1 LVKSMTEIRVAIAGV
16 GNCASALIQ
25 GVHFYREIES
35 DELVP
40 GLMHVNFGG
49 YYPRDLR
56 FVGAFDVDKSKVGK
70 DLSEAIF
77 VPPNNTRKFAEVPF
91 QGVEVRSGPVMDGIG
106 KYVKPIINTTDSAPV
121 NVSDELK
128 AMNADVLVSYL
139 PVGSE
144 DAVRWYA
151 DQAIDAGCA
160 FVNCM
165 PVFVASD
172 EKWQKKFASAGIPVA
187 GDDVMSQI
195 GATVLHK
202 SLVKMLVDR
211 GVKID
216 KSYQLNIGGDTD
228 FLNMLEEERLE
239 SKRVSKTSAVQAMVP
254 YKVPLRIGPS
264 DYVNFLQN
272 KKICYIWINGRYFG
286 DSPVNIDVKLD
297 IWDAPNSGGV
307 VIDAIRAIKLGI
319 DRKISG
325 PLTSISAYAFK
336 HPPEQAPYSVAKQW
350 VEEFIQGKRER

>member
-1 LVKSMTEIRVAIAGV
+1 MVSLMPEVRVAVAGV

-25 GVHFYREIES
+25 GVHFYS
-35 DELVP
+35 DVGSEELIP

-49 YYPRDLR
+49 YYPRDVK
-56 FVGAFDVDKSKVGK
+56 FVGAFDVDQSKVGR
-70 DLSEAIF
+70 DLGEAMF
-77 VPPNNTRKFAEVPF
+77 KSPNNTRKFAEVPSL
-91 QGVEVRSGPVMDGIG
+91 GVRVMRGPVFDGIG
-106 KYVKPIINTTDSAPV
+106 KYVASIIKTGSDDAV
-121 NVSDELK
+121 NVADELRNVD
-128 AMNADVLVSYL
+128 ANVLISYL

-144 DAVRWYA
+144 KAVRWYA
-151 DQAIDAGCA
+151 DQAIEAGCA
-160 FVNCM
+160 FINCM
-165 PVFVASD
+165 PVFIASD
-172 EKWQKKFASAGIPVA
+172 EIWQRKFADAGLPVA

-216 KSYQLNIGGDTD
+216 RSYQLNIGGDTD

-239 SKRVSKTSAVQAMVP
+239 SKRISKTSAVQAMVP

-272 KKICYIWINGRYFG
+272 KKICYIWVNGRYFG

-307 VIDAIRAIKLGI
+307 VIDAIRAVKLGI
-319 DRKISG
+319 DRKVRG

-336 HPPEQAPYSVAKQW
+336 HPPEQAPYSLAKQW
-350 VEEFIQGKRER
+350 VEDFIQGKRER

>member
-1 LVKSMTEIRVAIAGV
+1 MAEVRVAIAGV
-16 GNCASALIQ
+16 GNCASALVQ
-25 GVHFYREIES
+25 GVQFYQDVQSEES
-35 DELVP
+35 AP

-49 YYPRDLR
+49 YYPRDIR
-56 FVGAFDVDKSKVGK
+56 FVGAFDVDESKVGK
-70 DLSEAIF
+70 DLSQAIF
-77 VPPNNTRKFAEVPF
+77 TAPNNTRRFADVPSMD
-91 QGVEVRSGPVMDGIG
+91 VEVMRGPVLDGVG
-106 KYVKPIINTTDSAPV
+106 KYVESVIKIGGGDCV
-121 NVSDELK
+121 NVSEELR
-128 AMNADVLVSYL
+128 ARDADMLISYL

-144 DAVRWYA
+144 KAVRWYA
-151 DQAIDAGCA
+151 DQAIKGGCA
-160 FVNCM
+160 FINCM
-165 PVFVASD
+165 PVFIASD
-172 EKWQKKFASAGIPVA
+172 ETWQRRFAMAGLPVA

-254 YKVPLRIGPS
+254 YNVPLRIGPS
-264 DYVNFLQN
+264 DYVGFLEN

-286 DSPVNIDVKLD
+286 DSPVKIDVKLD

-307 VIDAIRAIKLGI
+307 VIDAIRAVKLGI
-319 DRKISG
+319 DRKVGG
-325 PLTSISAYAFK
+325 PMTSISAYAFK
-336 HPPEQAPYSVAKQW
+336 HPPEQASYSLAKQW

>member
-1 LVKSMTEIRVAIAGV
+1 MSDIRVAIAGV

-25 GVHFYREIES
+25 GVHFYANVASE
-35 DELVP
+35 ELVP

-49 YYPRDLR
+49 YYPCDLR
-56 FVGAFDVDKSKVGK
+56 FVGAFDVDVSKVGR
-70 DLSEAIF
+70 DLSEAMF
-77 VPPNNTRKFAEVPF
+77 MPPNNTRKFADVPSL
-91 QGVEVRSGPVMDGIG
+91 GVNVLQGPVLDGIG
-106 KYVKPIINTTDSAPV
+106 KYVEPLIKSRSNDAV
-121 NVSDELK
+121 NVSDELQE
-128 AMNADVLVSYL
+128 MDADVLVSYL

-144 DAVRWYA
+144 QAVRWYA
-151 DQAIDAGCA
+151 DQAIKAGCA

-172 EKWQKKFASAGIPVA
+172 EAWQRKFADAGLPVA

-202 SLVKMLVDR
+202 SLVRLLVDR
-211 GVKID
+211 GVKVD

-239 SKRVSKTSAVQAMVP
+239 SKRVSKTSAVQAMAP

-307 VIDAIRAIKLGI
+307 VIDAVRAVKLAI
-319 DRKISG
+319 DRKVSG

-336 HPPEQAPYSVAKQW
+336 HPPQQAPYSVAKQW

>member
-1 LVKSMTEIRVAIAGV
+1 VVKLTPEIRVAIAGV

-25 GVHFYREIES
+25 GAHFYGSVKSE
-35 DELVP
+35 ELVP
-40 GLMHVNFGG
+40 GLMHINFGG
-49 YYPRDLR
+49 YYPRDIR
-56 FVGAFDVDKSKVGK
+56 FVGAFDVDASKVGR

-77 VPPNNTRKFAEVPF
+77 VPPNNTRKFAKVPPLNVKVR
-91 QGVEVRSGPVMDGIG
+91 QGQVLDGIG
-106 KYVKPIINTTDSAPV
+106 KYVEPIIKTGSDDPV

-128 AMNADVLVSYL
+128 DEDADVLVSYL

-144 DAVRWYA
+144 KAVRWYA
-151 DQAIDAGCA
+151 DQAIKAGCA

-165 PVFVASD
+165 PVFIASD
-172 EKWQKKFASAGIPVA
+172 EAWQRKFAEAGLPVA

-307 VIDAIRAIKLGI
+307 VIDAIRAVKLGI
-319 DRKISG
+319 DRKVKG

-350 VEEFIQGKRER
+350 VEDFIAGKRER

>member
-1 LVKSMTEIRVAIAGV
+1 MVKLMTEIRVAIAGV

-25 GVHFYREIES
+25 GVHYYGRLES
-35 DELVP
+35 NELIP
-40 GLMHVNFGG
+40 GLMHVDFGG
-49 YYPRDLR
+49 YYPRDIK
-56 FVGAFDVDKSKVGK
+56 FVGAFDVDESKVER

-77 VPPNNTRKFAEVPF
+77 TPPNNTRKFADVPF
-91 QGVEVRSGPVMDGIG
+91 LGVKVMQGPVLDGIG
-106 KYVKPIINTTDSAPV
+106 KYVAPIVKVRGKDHV
-121 NVSDELK
+121 NISDELQRI
-128 AMNADVLVSYL
+128 NADILISYL

-144 DAVRWYA
+144 KAVRWYA
-151 DQAIDAGCA
+151 DQAIKAGCA
-160 FVNCM
+160 FINCM

-172 EKWQKKFASAGIPVA
+172 GTWQQKFAHAGLPVA

-297 IWDAPNSGGV
+297 IWDAPNSAGV
-307 VIDAIRAIKLGI
+307 VIDAVRAVKLGI
-319 DRKISG
+319 DRKVSG
-325 PLTSISAYAFK
+325 PLLSISAYAFK

>member
-1 LVKSMTEIRVAIAGV
+1 MAEVRVAIAGV
-16 GNCASALIQ
+16 GNCASALVQ
-25 GVHFYREIES
+25 GVQFYQDVQSEES
-35 DELVP
+35 GP

-49 YYPRDLR
+49 YYPRDIR
-56 FVGAFDVDKSKVGK
+56 FVGAFDVDESKVGK
-70 DLSEAIF
+70 DLSQAIF
-77 VPPNNTRKFAEVPF
+77 TAPNNTRRFSEVPF
-91 QGVEVRSGPVMDGIG
+91 MGVKVLRGSVLDGVG
-106 KYVKPIINTTDSAPV
+106 KYVESVIKIGSGDCV
-121 NVSDELK
+121 NVSEELR
-128 AMNADVLVSYL
+128 ARDADMLISYL

-144 DAVRWYA
+144 KAVRWYA
-151 DQAIDAGCA
+151 DQAIKGGCA
-160 FVNCM
+160 FINCM
-165 PVFVASD
+165 PVFIASD
-172 EKWQKKFASAGIPVA
+172 ETWQRRFAMAGLPVA

-254 YKVPLRIGPS
+254 YNVPLRIGPS
-264 DYVNFLQN
+264 DYVGFLEN

-286 DSPVNIDVKLD
+286 DSPVKIDVKLD

-307 VIDAIRAIKLGI
+307 VIDAIRAVKLGI
-319 DRKISG
+319 DRKVGG
-325 PLTSISAYAFK
+325 PMTSISAYAFK
-336 HPPEQAPYSVAKQW
+336 HPPEQASYSLAKQW

>member
-1 LVKSMTEIRVAIAGV
+1 MSEIRVAIAGV

-25 GVHFYREIES
+25 GVYFYANVGSE
-35 DELVP
+35 ELVP

-49 YYPRDLR
+49 YYPRDIR
-56 FVGAFDVDKSKVGK
+56 FVGAFDVDESKVGR
-70 DLSEAIF
+70 DLSEAMF
-77 VPPNNTRKFAEVPF
+77 MPPNNTRKFADVPSL
-91 QGVEVRSGPVMDGIG
+91 GVKVLQGPVLDGIG
-106 KYVKPIINTTDSAPV
+106 KYVEPLVKTRGSAPV
-121 NVSDELK
+121 NVSDELQE
-128 AMNADVLVSYL
+128 MDADVLVSYL

-144 DAVRWYA
+144 QAVRWYA
-151 DQAIDAGCA
+151 NEAIKAGCA

-172 EKWQKKFASAGIPVA
+172 EAWQRRFTDAGLPVA

-202 SLVKMLVDR
+202 SLVKLLVDR
-211 GVKID
+211 GVKVD

-239 SKRVSKTSAVQAMVP
+239 SKRVSKTSAVQAMAP

-307 VIDAIRAIKLGI
+307 VIDAVRAVKLGI
-319 DRKISG
+319 DRKVSG

-336 HPPEQAPYSVAKQW
+336 HPPQQAPYSVAKQW